1 MHELS
6 VCLALLEQVERIA
19 AERGANRVTRIN
31 LDLGPLSGVEA
42 ELLSRAYPLAS
53 AGSVA
58 DGAELAVNQA
68 EIVIHCNKCKARTT
82 VSPNRLLCG
91 QCGGFRT
98 QVVAGDELLLR
109 SVELELTDPPADNAG
124 PGATANPYVS

>member
-6 VCLALLEQVERIA
+6 ICLALIEQVERIA
-19 AERGANRVTRIN
+19 AERDAARVTRIC

-58 DGAELAVNQA
+58 DGAELVVNQA
-68 EIVIHCNKCKARTT
+68 DIMIRCNECKAQTT

-98 QVVAGDELLLR
+98 QVLAGDELLLR
-109 SVELELTDPPADNAG
+109 SVELELTDSPEKNAG
-124 PGATANPYVS
+124 PGATASRYVS

>member
-6 VCLALLEQVERIA
+6 VCLALIEQVERIA
-19 AERGANRVTRIN
+19 AERDANRVTRIC

-58 DGAELAVNQA
+58 DGAELVVNQA
-68 EIVIHCNKCKARTT
+68 EIVIRCNECNAQTT

-91 QCGGFRT
+91 QCDSFRT

-109 SVELELTDPPADNAG
+109 SVELELTDSPEKNAD
-124 PGATANPYVS
+124 PGATAGRYVS